1 MGVDRDDGQGKPLR
15 GLTVL
20 AGTQQCVRSSHTPIQ
35 GGHYTNR
42 KQPVAI
48 LRGTRWADVP
58 GECS

>member
-1 MGVDRDDGQGKPLR
+1 MGVDRDDGQGKLLQ

-20 AGTQQCVRSSHTPIQ
+20 AGTQQCVRASHTPIQ

-48 LRGTRWADVP
+48 LRGTR
-58 GECS
+58 